1 MAVLRMKLVWANPQP
16 PVVGQDELLG
26 KSNYLIGNDPQQWR
40 TEIAYYGKVIY
51 EGVYS
56 GVDLVYYGNQGQLEY
71 DFVLRA
77 GLVQRVMKNYP
88 NLLDSEDAC
97 RYLWASHKRTA
108 GRRLRWPAAVGH
120 HYAWPS
126 PRRSTRP
133 WDGGNGRPPSRQG
146 W

>member
-1 MAVLRMKLVWANPQP
+1 MKLVGANPQP
-16 PVVGQDELLG
+16 PVVGQDELLR
-26 KSNYLIGNDPQQWR
+26 KSNDLIGSDPQQWR

-56 GVDLVYYGNQGQLEY
+56 GVALVYYGNRGQLQY
-71 DFVLRA
+71 DLLLRA
-77 GLVQRVMKNYP
+77 RIVQRVMKNYP
-88 NLLDSEDAC
+88 NLLDSEDGC
-97 RYLWASHKRTA
+97 GYLWASHKRTA

-133 WDGGNGRPPSRQG
+133 
-146 W
+146 